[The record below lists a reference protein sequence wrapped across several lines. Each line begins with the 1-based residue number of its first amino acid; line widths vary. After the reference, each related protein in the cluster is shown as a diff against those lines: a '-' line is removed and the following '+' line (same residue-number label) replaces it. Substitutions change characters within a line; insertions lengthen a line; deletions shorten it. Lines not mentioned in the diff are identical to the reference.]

1 MDLAKIIK
9 ILLVLGVIV
18 IGIPILLQLLP
29 EPLNMERIIEGLKKS
44 DLGITEIRNVE
55 PPTNE
60 SVAQIHF
67 EVNGAF
73 ADIYQYDDE
82 GKIARYAEMYKQDPG
97 TAIVEAW
104 GLAQSLG
111 AAPSKNK
118 PQRISRRRMYLLV
131 VQGDD
136 TALLDNIVKIFSE
149 L

>member
-18 IGIPILLQLLP
+18 IGVPILLQLLP

-97 TAIVEAW
+97 TAIVQAW

-136 TALLDNIVKIFSE
+136 TALLDHIVKIFSE

>member
-118 PQRISRRRMYLLV
+118 TQRISRRRMYLLV

-136 TALLDNIVKIFSE
+136 TALLDHIVKIFSE

>member
-118 PQRISRRRMYLLV
+118 PQRISQRRMYLLV

-136 TALLDNIVKIFSE
+136 TALLDHIVKIFSE

>member
-1 MDLAKIIK
+1 MDMAKIIK
-9 ILLVLGVIV
+9 ILIVLF
-18 IGIPILLQLLP
+18 ILIIAGPFLFQYLP
-29 EPLNMERIIEGLKKS
+29 VPLTMERIEEGFRKS
-44 DLGITEIRNVE
+44 DLGVTNIQVVN

-60 SVAQIHF
+60 AVAQISF
-67 EVNGAF
+67 MVGDALVN
-73 ADIYQYDDE
+73 IYQYDNE
-82 GKIARYAEMYKQDPG
+82 GAIARYAEMYKKDPG

-118 PQRISRRRMYLLV
+118 PERVARRKMFLLV

-136 TALLDNIVKIFSE
+136 TTLLDRVVKVFSK

>member
-1 MDLAKIIK
+1 MDMAKIIK
-9 ILLVLGVIV
+9 ILIVLF
-18 IGIPILLQLLP
+18 ILIIAGPFLFQYLP
-29 EPLNMERIIEGLKKS
+29 VPLTMERIEEGFRKS
-44 DLGITEIRNVE
+44 DLGVTNIQVVN

-60 SVAQIHF
+60 AVAQISF
-67 EVNGAF
+67 MVGDALVN
-73 ADIYQYDDE
+73 IYQYDNE
-82 GKIARYAEMYKQDPG
+82 GAIARYAEMYKKDPG

-118 PQRISRRRMYLLV
+118 RERVARRKMFLLV

-136 TALLDNIVKIFSE
+136 TTLLDRVVKVFSK

>member
-44 DLGITEIRNVE
+44 DLGIIEIRNVE

-118 PQRISRRRMYLLV
+118 TQRISRRRMYLLV

-136 TALLDNIVKIFSE
+136 TALLDHIVKIFSE

>member
-18 IGIPILLQLLP
+18 IGIPILLQLLR

-136 TALLDNIVKIFSE
+136 TALLDHIVKKFSE